1 MQFKEKPIV
10 IERCFAFGAEH
21 KALILLVAK
30 PLAGRS
36 NQIAMI

>member
-21 KALILLVAK
+21 KALILFVAK